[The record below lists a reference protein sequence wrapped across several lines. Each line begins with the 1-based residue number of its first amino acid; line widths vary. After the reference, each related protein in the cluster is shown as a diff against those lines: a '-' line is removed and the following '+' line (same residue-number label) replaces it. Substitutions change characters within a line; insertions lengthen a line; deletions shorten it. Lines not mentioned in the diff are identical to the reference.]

1 MTVVVSPL
9 PPVEA
14 ERSGRPP
21 WQERFLRLLRYLL
34 ITALAL
40 LALWL
45 VAKVLL
51 VIFAGI
57 LLAILLR
64 ALADWLA
71 RWTRLPPGLSLAI
84 VVLAIILVAAGTGYF
99 LAPRASDQ
107 LNQLFTR
114 LPDEFHRL
122 EDSLARTG
130 WGKALVQDL
139 QRQGSSSGAV
149 VGRVFGAAT
158 TTVDVLAA
166 IVIILFV
173 GLYLAAE
180 PRTYLAGALRLVPPT
195 RRLRMAGV
203 LWEVTEALRW
213 WLVGRI
219 ISMAIITIMTA
230 TGLWLLGVQLALTLG
245 LLAGILAFVPYVG
258 SVTSAI
264 PAILIALTQ
273 RTELALYVIL
283 LFVGVHVVEGYIL
296 VPLMQ
301 KRMVHLP
308 PALTLG
314 AQAVLGALFG
324 VLGLALATPLV
335 AAIVTATRLLYIE
348 DVLHDNPAQPVLEA
362 QP

>member
-1 MTVVVSPL
+1 MGL
-9 PPVEA
+9 
-14 ERSGRPP
+14 
-21 WQERFLRLLRYLL
+21 FRYLV

-40 LALWL
+40 VALWL
-45 VAKVLL
+45 DAKVLL
-51 VIFAGI
+51 VNFAGI
-57 LLAILLR
+57 LLALQLR
-64 ALADWLA
+64 GLADWVV
-71 RWTRLPPGLSLAI
+71 RWIRLPPGLSLAI
-84 VVLAIILVAAGTGYF
+84 VVVAIILIAAGTGYF
-99 LAPRASDQ
+99 LAPRTSDQ
-107 LNQLFTR
+107 LNQLITR

-122 EDSLARTG
+122 EDSLAQTG
-130 WGKALVQDL
+130 WGKALVENL
-139 QRQGSSSGAV
+139 RHQGSSTGAV
-149 VGRVFGAAT
+149 VGRIFGAAT

-166 IVIILFV
+166 IVIILFI

-180 PRTYLAGALRLVPPT
+180 PGTYLAGALRLVPPA
-195 RRLRMAGV
+195 RRLRMADV

-230 TGLWLLGVQLALTLG
+230 IGLWLLGVQLALTLG

-264 PAILIALTQ
+264 PAVLIALTQ
-273 RTELALYVIL
+273 RTELAFYVIL

-335 AAIVTATRLLYIE
+335 AAVTTATRLLYVQ
-348 DVLHDNPAQPVLEA
+348 DVLHDDPTQPILEA
-362 QP
+362 RPQRG